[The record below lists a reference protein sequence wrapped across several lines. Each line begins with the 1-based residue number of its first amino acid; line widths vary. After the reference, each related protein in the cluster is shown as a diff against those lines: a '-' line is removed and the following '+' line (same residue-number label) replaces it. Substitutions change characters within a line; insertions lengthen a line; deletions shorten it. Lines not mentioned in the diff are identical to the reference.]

1 VRQLTEITFSAVE
14 EARVVVN
21 GQVVSSPA
29 DRLRARLDDPQVAA
43 ALDDLLRHADLLAT
57 LVVGLDGMVR
67 RSEVITDSVASA
79 VGELREAAGPWE
91 GADLGGLARS
101 LGTLS
106 GAVVGAT
113 PALNTLLTSHLTDP
127 RAVEVISQLAAA
139 LVAGR
144 DRVAGGEPAPSG
156 ALALLRALRDPDVAR
171 GIGFF
176 LQVAK
181 AFGAQLGD
189 R

>member
-1 VRQLTEITFSAVE
+1 LCACSPRPGVSEFE
-14 EARVVVN
+14 EARVVAN
-21 GQVVSSPA
+21 AQVVRSPV
-29 DRLRARLDDPQVAA
+29 DGLRARLDDPQVAA

-57 LVVGLDGMVR
+57 LVDGLDGLVR
-67 RSEVITDSVASA
+67 RGDVITDSVADA
-79 VGELREAAGPWE
+79 VGELRGAAPWA
-91 GADLGGLARS
+91 GTDLPELARS
-101 LGTLS
+101 IGTLS

-139 LVAGR
+139 LVEGR
-144 DRVAGGEPAPSG
+144 DRVHDGEPAPTG
-156 ALALLRALRDPDVAR
+156 VLALLRALRDPDVAR
-171 GIGFF
+171 GLGFF

-181 AFGAQLGD
+181 AFGAQFGD